1 MPSRRDTQASINIPS
16 DSALYG
22 PLRIQL
28 AANMMLPSM
37 IAKGVDEEDYEE
49 QRPMIHHGK
58 FFPVVDED
66 DDDYGMQ

>member
-49 QRPMIHHGK
+49 QRPMIDHGK

-66 DDDYGMQ
+66 DDDDGMQ